1 MGGCKWGS
9 RSGKRVELKVCFERV
24 VLHYGLCSILSMALG
39 LGKDRAI
46 PIPYLHVMNLHV
58 MNNNTQGGILHYTN

>member
-9 RSGKRVELKVCFERV
+9 RSGKRVELKICFERV

-46 PIPYLHVMNLHV
+46 PIPYLHVMN
-58 MNNNTQGGILHYTN
+58 NNTQGGILHYSKSI